1 MYLVDQKSFVSA
13 NVDRHRIRLAKD
25 LRRLSIKEFSNLLEY
40 SDSKTKKI
48 LNDDA
53 HDISWNDLENISAK
67 LDVPISFFYNHDSLL
82 PVDRGQIFYRSM
94 ARIKAEYRTSNE
106 AYTLLA
112 KKINYYFESKLS
124 LPKFTMP
131 EIEVFDY
138 DQSDIV
144 QNVANN
150 LRASWGLGIQPIQ
163 NIVALMELKGIK
175 VFRLP
180 FNNKEVD
187 ALSFYDEQTGTPFV
201 FLSDGKSNER
211 QRFDA
216 AHELGHIILH
226 KDDRAEKILNRT
238 IEAEADNFASEFLMP
253 RKSFEAL
260 RPKHLSIQSMIEYK
274 HVWRTSLKAVN
285 YRCHKLKLISDWTYK
300 SNSININSLGYHLNE
315 PNPTYQDQS
324 LIFQKILKV
333 LSSEPSFSSEK
344 MLEQIGISRND
355 FNLLTFDALG
365 KLELNKPKSK
375 LYLVE

>member
-1 MYLVDQKSFVSA
+1 MHLVDQKSFVSA

-25 LRRLSIKEFSNLLEY
+25 LRRLSIKEFSNLLEC
-40 SDSKTKKI
+40 SDSKAKKI
-48 LNDDA
+48 LNDEA
-53 HDISWNDLENISAK
+53 HDISLNDLENISSK

-112 KKINYYFESKLS
+112 KKINYYFETKLS

-131 EIEVFDY
+131 EIEVYDY
-138 DQSDIV
+138 DRSDIV

-150 LRASWGLGIQPIQ
+150 LRASWGLGVQPIQ
-163 NIVALMELKGIK
+163 NIVALMELKGIRI
-175 VFRLP
+175 FRLP

-226 KDDRAEKILNRT
+226 KDDKAEKILNRT

-253 RKSFEAL
+253 KKSFEAM
-260 RPKHLSIQSMIEYK
+260 RPKYTSIQSMIEYK
-274 HVWRTSLKAVN
+274 QVWRTSLKAVN
-285 YRCHKLKLISDWTYK
+285 YRFHKLNLISDWIYK
-300 SNSININSLGYHLNE
+300 SNSININSLGYHINE

-333 LSSEPSFSSEK
+333 LSSDTSFSSNK
-344 MLEQIGISRND
+344 MLDEIGISKQD
-355 FNLLTFDALG
+355 FNDLTFNS
-365 KLELNKPKSK
+365 LEKFEASKPRQK
-375 LYLVE
+375 LYVVG